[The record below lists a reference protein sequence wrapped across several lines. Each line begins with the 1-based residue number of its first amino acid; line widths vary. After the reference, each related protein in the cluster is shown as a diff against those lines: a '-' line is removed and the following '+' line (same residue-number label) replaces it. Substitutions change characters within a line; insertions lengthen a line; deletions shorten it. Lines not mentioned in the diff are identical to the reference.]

1 MGMHKP
7 LKVIYIILVLVVPVI
22 GMTGLWELMDSGN
35 LHQMI
40 LFVGLSIAMVI
51 LAFVAMWLVWD

>member
-1 MGMHKP
+1 MHKP

-22 GMTGLWELMDSGN
+22 GMTGLWTLMDSGN

>member
-1 MGMHKP
+1 MHKP

-22 GMTGLWELMDSGN
+22 GMTGLWTLMDSDN

-51 LAFVAMWLVWD
+51 LAFVAMWLVKE

>member
-1 MGMHKP
+1 MHKP

-22 GMTGLWELMDSGN
+22 GMVGLWELMDSDS

>member
-1 MGMHKP
+1 MHKP

-22 GMTGLWELMDSGN
+22 GMTGLWELMDSDN